1 MEAIAGRATAKDEV
15 HVGIMTTHDH
25 RRVIAIDGPGAAG
38 KSTVAVA
45 VADELDALLFDTGAL
60 YRVVTLLALR
70 TGTSIADGDALAA
83 LANRAYIEL
92 RPASIDD
99 GRTSDVLLDGEDVTW
114 AIRTPEIDASVS
126 EVSAHAAVR
135 NALLD
140 VQRRIADG
148 IAAVLVGRDIG
159 TVVIPDAGLKIYLD
173 ASAEERARRRC
184 LDMRRQGIDIGF
196 DAILEDLRRRD
207 EYDAGRPV
215 SPLRKA
221 ADAIA
226 IITDG
231 RDVDDIVSDIVGRA
245 RTLGIDA
252 GSPA

>member
-1 MEAIAGRATAKDEV
+1 M
-15 HVGIMTTHDH
+15 
-25 RRVIAIDGPGAAG
+25 IAIDGPGAAG

-45 VADELDALLFDTGAL
+45 VADQLDALLFDTGAL

-70 TGTSIADGDALAA
+70 TGTSISDGEALAG
-83 LANRAYIEL
+83 LADAAAIEL
-92 RPASIDD
+92 RPASVDD

-114 AIRTPEIDASVS
+114 AIRTPEIDARVS
-126 EVSAHAAVR
+126 EASAHAAVR
-135 NALLD
+135 DALLD

-173 ASAEERARRRC
+173 ASAEERARRRY
-184 LDMRRQGIDIGF
+184 LDMRRQHIDIGY
-196 DAILEDLRRRD
+196 DAILEDLRHRD
-207 EYDAGRPV
+207 EYDASRPV

-226 IITDG
+226 IVTDD
-231 RDVDDIVSDIVGRA
+231 RDVDDIASDIVGRA
-245 RTLGIDA
+245 RARGIDA
-252 GSPA
+252 EARA